1 MPATR
6 ATCRPFAFK
15 VSSCV
20 FSRLLTTSLRYRR
33 NRGSYF
39 RRDSVEVRLGVRF
52 CARLA
57 PRERAQVASAFV
69 SRARLV
75 GRLENVPVG
84 RSQIDVRH
92 AGSSLRSLSAGNH
105 CRNQVKGRL
114 QATLFLLVFFFQ
126 NSSFSGCERFRSSA
140 SHSAWPL
147 HACSLGRFRLVV
159 RELVRRA
166 FQRASLK
173 IDPVRFESHF
183 VSMRRGREGGR
194 LRRSLWS
201 GQRLFALCGNRR

>member
-1 MPATR
+1 M
-6 ATCRPFAFK
+6 
-15 VSSCV
+15 
-20 FSRLLTTSLRYRR
+20 
-33 NRGSYF
+33 
-39 RRDSVEVRLGVRF
+39 RLGVRF

-105 CRNQVKGRL
+105 CRNQVKDDNR
-114 QATLFLLVFFFQ
+114 QFYFYSFFFQ

-140 SHSAWPL
+140 SLSAWPL